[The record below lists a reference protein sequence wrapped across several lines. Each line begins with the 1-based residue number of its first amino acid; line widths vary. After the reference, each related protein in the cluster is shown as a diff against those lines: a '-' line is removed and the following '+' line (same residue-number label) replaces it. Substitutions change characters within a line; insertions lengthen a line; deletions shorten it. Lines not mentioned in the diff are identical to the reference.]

1 LQQPPLITLPAVD
14 VAALIAEDEA
24 RLATGVKGPW
34 RFGFNHEVDL
44 GFDQGIWQTLE
55 NGDRLWRIS
64 IESPDAYSIN
74 FEFHDYIVP
83 QGAKVFVYNEEGDQL
98 GGFTAE
104 SNPGH
109 QQLGVTQI
117 AGDRITIEYFE
128 PAEVAG
134 EGTLRI
140 GQ

>member
-1 LQQPPLITLPAVD
+1 TSAFAQIEFGGRAIGLTDPDRLQQPPLITLPAVD

-74 FEFHDYIVP
+74 FEFHEYIVP
-83 QGAKVFVYNEEGDQL
+83 QARKCSCTMKKAINSVL
-98 GGFTAE
+98 SPRKAIPAT
-104 SNPGH
+104 SNSALP
-109 QQLGVTQI
+109 
-117 AGDRITIEYFE
+117 R
-128 PAEVAG
+128 
-134 EGTLRI
+134 
-140 GQ
+140 